1 MAAPSS
7 SYQPFLVVLVEYFI
21 GGLGTLRILRLGHVQ
36 AENRFLRDRV
46 PFLAGGTNSGYIFV
60 GVIPVLY
67 SSTGE
72 NRVTACVNAIC
83 RTGSYVRNA
92 ELVFRM
98 FYRNSVSD
106 RSGEKFHLKMFN
118 LLFQSI

>member
-1 MAAPSS
+1 MAAPGS
-7 SYQPFLVVLVEYFI
+7 SYQPFLIVLVEYFV
-21 GGLGTLRILRLGHVQ
+21 GGLGALRILRLGNVQ
-36 AENRFLRDRV
+36 AENRFLRDRA
-46 PFLAGGTNSGYIFV
+46 PFLAGRTNSGYIFV

-98 FYRNSVSD
+98 FYRDSVSD
-106 RSGEKFHLKMFN
+106 RFQCLN
-118 LLFQSI
+118 LLFH